1 MRGERKSYVIVHE
14 ILPTMTSLI
23 LASFLGAAL
32 YAVLFAAGLQF
43 IGLGDPNSQSWGTM
57 LYWAENNEA
66 LGAGM
71 PYWAIMPGVC
81 IALLGAAFA
90 LLNYAFDEV
99 SSPALRLRKLER
111 QGVDADGAEVV
122 PARPQDPK
130 NILEV
135 RNLSVAY
142 ASEHGP
148 VVAVDDVSFEL
159 AKGEFLGVVG
169 ESACGKS
176 TLVYAIARLLGA
188 PLAGEITNGQVLFK
202 GQDMVT
208 LSDKQLRH
216 IRWRDYSVVMQSAMN
231 ALNPVLT
238 IGAQMR
244 DACEAHST
252 MSKRQIEGRSKE
264 VLRLVSID
272 PVHLLSYPHQLSGG
286 MRQRAMIAMALLFTP
301 ELIVMDEP
309 TSALD
314 VVGQRSLMVQ
324 IKELQEQLGFAVIFV
339 THDMSLVRHFSD
351 RLLVMYAAQVAE
363 LGRTRQLFEQA
374 AAPVHARAC
383 SKRSPRST
391 GAKEHLVGIPGS
403 PPDLLRPAGRLP
415 LRAALPARVRA
426 LRGRAAAA
434 ARGRRRARPLL
445 PARAGCRGFGREGGR
460 GVSEPLLRVEGL
472 TRHFRVGKLFS
483 RQKLHAVDDV
493 GFELEPGEIVALVG
507 ESGSGKSTIA
517 RLLARVYKPTAGEI
531 YFQGKPVSNL
541 RTRRQ
546 RLAYASDV
554 AMVFQDPYSSINPAY
569 RVTHPI
575 ERGLVL
581 HRREVARRRR
591 EAEVERSLAEVGL
604 LPAARVAA
612 KFPHE
617 LSGGQRQRVG
627 FASALAVKPKLIVAD
642 EPVSMLD
649 VSIRIGVLNLMTEL
663 REREGV
669 SFLYITHDVASARYV
684 ADRVLVLYAGHLVEE
699 GPAEEVIQRPEAPV
713 HAAAPL
719 GRARPARRARHLGR
733 RRRRRAAEGDRPAAG
748 LPFPRPLPL
757 RDRGLRDRHAAAS
770 GRSGRERLVAC
781 HVAVADA
788 EDAALERV

>member
-1 MRGERKSYVIVHE
+1 MSLPTVADPLEPAGATVGSGPPEEATRRSVGADLFRSVVGNKKALVGLGLLLVFVVLAAIPGQIAPDDPRAKVYPPGLGPSVHHLFGTTAYGEDVFSQLVFGTRQSLLIALLVGGLATVIAVVIGVSAGYLGGTTDGVLSLITDVILVIPIFPLIIVIAAYERNSGFLTLVVVLGVLGWSYGARQLRSQTLSLRRRDFLEAARVRGERKSYVIVHE

-81 IALLGAAFA
+81 VALLGAAFA
-90 LLNYAFDEV
+90 LLNYAFDEI
-99 SSPALRLRKLER
+99 SSPSLRLRKLESA
-111 QGVDADGAEVV
+111 GVDAGAEPAPVV
-122 PARPQDPK
+122 SARPPDAS

-142 ASEHGP
+142 ASEQGP

-159 AKGEFLGVVG
+159 GKREFLGIVG

-216 IRWRDYSVVMQSAMN
+216 IRWRDYSVVMQTAMN

-238 IGAQMR
+238 VAAQMR

-252 MSKRQIEGRSKE
+252 MSKRQIEHRSKE

-272 PVHLLSYPHQLSGG
+272 PVHLQSYPHQLSGG

-301 ELIVMDEP
+301 ELIIMDEP

-363 LGRTRQLFEQA
+363 LGRTRRLFDKPLHPYTQGLLEA
-374 AAPVHARAC
+374 FPSIH
-383 SKRSPRST
+383 
-391 GAKEHLVGIPGS
+391 GAKEHLLGIPGS
-403 PPDLLRPAGRLP
+403 PPDLLRPP
-415 LRAALPARVRA
+415 
-426 LRGRAAAA
+426 
-434 ARGRRRARPLL
+434 
-445 PARAGCRGFGREGGR
+445 AGCRFAPRC
-460 GVSEPLLRVEGL
+460 P
-472 TRHFRVGKLFS
+472 
-483 RQKLHAVDDV
+483 HA
-493 GFELEPGEIVALVG
+493 FERCHAERP
-507 ESGSGKSTIA
+507 
-517 RLLARVYKPTAGEI
+517 RLLEVDGE
-531 YFQGKPVSNL
+531 
-541 RTRRQ
+541 
-546 RLAYASDV
+546 
-554 AMVFQDPYSSINPAY
+554 
-569 RVTHPI
+569 
-575 ERGLVL
+575 LVRCFL
-581 HRREVARRRR
+581 HEQ
-591 EAEVERSLAEVGL
+591 
-604 LPAARVAA
+604 AA
-612 KFPHE
+612 
-617 LSGGQRQRVG
+617 
-627 FASALAVKPKLIVAD
+627 
-642 EPVSMLD
+642 EPVPAQ
-649 VSIRIGVLNLMTEL
+649 
-663 REREGV
+663 REGV
-669 SFLYITHDVASARYV
+669 A
-684 ADRVLVLYAGHLVEE
+684 
-699 GPAEEVIQRPEAPV
+699 
-713 HAAAPL
+713 
-719 GRARPARRARHLGR
+719 
-733 RRRRRAAEGDRPAAG
+733 
-748 LPFPRPLPL
+748 
-757 RDRGLRDRHAAAS
+757 
-770 GRSGRERLVAC
+770 
-781 HVAVADA
+781 
-788 EDAALERV
+788 